1 MEHVYHISVTVCV
14 QCVDLSEEEV
24 SSRAPEDYD
33 RGGPLFVSFCEEG
46 YPFVMFMKGLTC
58 HFN

>member
-1 MEHVYHISVTVCV
+1 MTVCV

-33 RGGPLFVSFCEEG
+33 RGGPLFVSFCDVHERINLS
-46 YPFVMFMKGLTC
+46 F
-58 HFN
+58 

>member
-14 QCVDLSEEEV
+14 QCVDLSEEDV

-33 RGGPLFVSFCEEG
+33 KGVHSS
-46 YPFVMFMKGLTC
+46 YPFVKRGILL
-58 HFN
+58 